1 MSFENA
7 AVSGGAFRVGFVAA
21 LDVECACLRRAG
33 ARDASWLVLQS
44 GPGPARAASAAA
56 RAIEGGAGL
65 LVSWGLAGALAAAV
79 APGTVLL
86 PRRVGAENGTPLA
99 VDAAWHARLAAL
111 ADDFRVENGDLL
123 TVPAALESPAAKR
136 AAAAATGAVAVDMES
151 ASVAAVAARAGV
163 PFVALRVVVDALDDS
178 LPSGAEQWIDEHG
191 GRRLAPALRAVVS
204 IGQWRPLVT
213 LARRYRVATRV
224 LDRLAAALVERRVLA
239 ASTEPR
245 RARS

>member
-7 AVSGGAFRVGFVAA
+7 AVTGGALHIGFVAA
-21 LDVECACLRRAG
+21 LDVECACLRRAA

-44 GPGPARAASAAA
+44 GPGSARAAAAA
-56 RAIEGGAGL
+56 TRAIEAGAGL

-86 PRRVGAENGTPLA
+86 PRRVVADGAAPLA
-99 VDAAWHARLAAL
+99 VDATWRERLAAL
-111 ADDFRVENGDLL
+111 ADEFRVEHGDLL

-136 AAAAATGAVAVDMES
+136 AAAEATGAVAVDMES
-151 ASVAAVAARAGV
+151 ASVAATAAQAGV
-163 PFVALRVVVDALDDS
+163 PFVALRVVVDALDDW
-178 LPSGAEQWIDEHG
+178 LPSGAEQWIDERGH
-191 GRRLAPALRAVVS
+191 RRFAPALRAVVS
-204 IGQWRPLVT
+204 VGQWRPLVT

-224 LDRLAAALVERRVLA
+224 LDRLAVALVERSVLA
-239 ASTEPR
+239 AGAPSR